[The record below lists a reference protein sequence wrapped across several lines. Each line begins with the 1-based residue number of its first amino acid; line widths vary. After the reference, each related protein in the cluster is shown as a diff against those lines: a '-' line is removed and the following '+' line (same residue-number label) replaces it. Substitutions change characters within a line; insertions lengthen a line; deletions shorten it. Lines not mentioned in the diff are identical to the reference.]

1 MQNVGSEV
9 RRSGV
14 DRQDEA
20 PNVAV
25 AQKGHCLLTEVLKSL
40 SKEGSLL
47 GGCRLSMIIY
57 LHFWSIYEGPFPG
70 DLPCHCLAEWT
81 TTPTTAKHMK
91 FA

>member
-1 MQNVGSEV
+1 MQNVRSDM

-25 AQKGHCLLTEVLKSL
+25 AQKGYCLLTEVLSL

-47 GGCRLSMIIY
+47 GGVSIKHDNIFTFLEYIRGTLS
-57 LHFWSIYEGPFPG
+57 
-70 DLPCHCLAEWT
+70 
-81 TTPTTAKHMK
+81 
-91 FA
+91 